1 MQASGFY
8 HAVDTKAPHA
18 YRNFNTWIGDP
29 ARAYQLKTTIEV
41 IHEEKLIDLAATT
54 GAHLHAGLRD
64 LAKRYP
70 HVYSR
75 PRGQGTYGAIDCATP
90 EQRDAMMVALR
101 QMGLAMAVC
110 ARFPSPRTHTL
121 SLLPLVLVLIFPS
134 V

>member
-1 MQASGFY
+1 MCTLVLFLFPPAIEPQ
-8 HAVDTKAPHA
+8 APHP
-18 YRNFNTWIGDP
+18 YRNINTWVVDP

-64 LAKRYP
+64 LAKRHP

-90 EQRDAMMVALR
+90 EQRNAMVVALR
-101 QMGLAMAVC
+101 QMGLEMAV
-110 ARFPSPRTHTL
+110 
-121 SLLPLVLVLIFPS
+121 
-134 V
+134 